1 MEIET
6 LRELDPSELE
16 KNVKTKRVATQ
27 KQLDALAASRAKRA
41 QMKKEVAQAAAPVPP
56 SEPKPIKK
64 AKKPIV
70 IIKYGKEMNS
80 DNDSSSDSDS
90 SSDDEPPMVVLKKPK
105 LVRQAPVPVPIP
117 VAPPVQQI
125 FIRRAR

>member
-16 KNVKTKRVATQ
+16 KKVKTKRVASQ

-41 QMKKEVAQAAAPVPP
+41 QMKKEVAQATAPVPP

-64 AKKPIV
+64 AKKPV
-70 IIKYGKEMNS
+70 VVLKYES
-80 DNDSSSDSDS
+80 EVESDS
-90 SSDDEPPMVVLKKPK
+90 SSDDEPPVVIVKKPK
-105 LVRQAPVPVPIP
+105 LVRQAPAPVPQ
-117 VAPPVQQI
+117 APPVQQI

>member
-16 KNVKTKRVATQ
+16 KKVKTKRVASQ

-64 AKKPIV
+64 AKKPV
-70 IIKYGKEMNS
+70 VIKYES
-80 DNDSSSDSDS
+80 EVESDS
-90 SSDDEPPMVVLKKPK
+90 SSDDEPPVVIVKKPK
-105 LVRQAPVPVPIP
+105 LVRQAPVPAPQ
-117 VAPPVQQI
+117 APPVQQI

>member
-1 MEIET
+1 MDIET

-16 KNVKTKRVATQ
+16 KKVKTKRVASQ

-64 AKKPIV
+64 AKKPV
-70 IIKYGKEMNS
+70 VIKYES
-80 DNDSSSDSDS
+80 EVESDS
-90 SSDDEPPMVVLKKPK
+90 SSDDEPPVVIVKKPK
-105 LVRQAPVPVPIP
+105 LVRQAPAPVPQ
-117 VAPPVQQI
+117 APPVQQI

>member
-6 LRELDPSELE
+6 LRELGEADLE
-16 KNVKTKRVATQ
+16 KKVKTKRVASQ

-64 AKKPIV
+64 AKKPV
-70 IIKYGKEMNS
+70 VVVKYES
-80 DNDSSSDSDS
+80 EVESDSSS
-90 SSDDEPPMVVLKKPK
+90 SSDDEPPVVVVKKPK
-105 LVRQAPVPVPIP
+105 HVRQAPAPIP
-117 VAPPVQQI
+117 VLPPVQQI

>member
-16 KNVKTKRVATQ
+16 KKVKTKRVASQ

-41 QMKKEVAQAAAPVPP
+41 QMKKEVAQATAPVPP

-64 AKKPIV
+64 AKKPV
-70 IIKYGKEMNS
+70 VIKYES
-80 DNDSSSDSDS
+80 EVESDS
-90 SSDDEPPMVVLKKPK
+90 SSDDEPPVVIVKKPK
-105 LVRQAPVPVPIP
+105 LVRQAPAPVPQ
-117 VAPPVQQI
+117 APPVQQI

>member
-16 KNVKTKRVATQ
+16 KKVKTKRVATQ

-41 QMKKEVAQAAAPVPP
+41 QMKKEVAQAVAPVPP

-80 DNDSSSDSDS
+80 DNDSSDS
-90 SSDDEPPMVVLKKPK
+90 SSDDEPPVVVLKKPK
-105 LVRQAPVPVPIP
+105 LVRQAPAPVPIP

>member
-16 KNVKTKRVATQ
+16 KKVKTKRVATQ

-41 QMKKEVAQAAAPVPP
+41 QMKKEVAQATAPVPP

-80 DNDSSSDSDS
+80 DNDSSDS
-90 SSDDEPPMVVLKKPK
+90 SSDDEPPVVVLKKPK
-105 LVRQAPVPVPIP
+105 LVRQAPAPVPIP
-117 VAPPVQQI
+117 VVPPVQQI

>member
-1 MEIET
+1 METET
-6 LRELDPSELE
+6 LRELGEADLE
-16 KNVKTKRVATQ
+16 KKVKTKRVASQ

-41 QMKKEVAQAAAPVPP
+41 QMKKDMAQAAPPLPP

-64 AKKPIV
+64 AKKPV
-70 IIKYGKEMNS
+70 VVKYES
-80 DNDSSSDSDS
+80 EVESPSSS
-90 SSDDEPPMVVLKKPK
+90 SSDDEPPVAVVKKPK
-105 LVRQAPVPVPIP
+105 LVRQAPAPMPIP

>member
-1 MEIET
+1 MDIET

-16 KNVKTKRVATQ
+16 KKVKTKRVASQ

-64 AKKPIV
+64 AKKPV
-70 IIKYGKEMNS
+70 VIKYES
-80 DNDSSSDSDS
+80 EVESDSSS
-90 SSDDEPPMVVLKKPK
+90 SSDDEPPVVIVKKPK
-105 LVRQAPVPVPIP
+105 HVRQAPAPVPQ
-117 VAPPVQQI
+117 APPVQQI

>member
-16 KNVKTKRVATQ
+16 KKVKTKRVASQ

-64 AKKPIV
+64 AKKPV
-70 IIKYGKEMNS
+70 VIKYES
-80 DNDSSSDSDS
+80 EVESDS
-90 SSDDEPPMVVLKKPK
+90 SSDDEPPVVIVKKPK
-105 LVRQAPVPVPIP
+105 LVRQAPAPVPQ
-117 VAPPVQQI
+117 APPVQQI

>member
-16 KNVKTKRVATQ
+16 KKVKTKRVASQ

-41 QMKKEVAQAAAPVPP
+41 QMKKEVAQATAPVPP

-64 AKKPIV
+64 AKKPV
-70 IIKYGKEMNS
+70 VVLKYES
-80 DNDSSSDSDS
+80 EVESDS
-90 SSDDEPPMVVLKKPK
+90 SYDDEPPVVIVKKPK
-105 LVRQAPVPVPIP
+105 LVRQAPAPVPQ
-117 VAPPVQQI
+117 APPVQQI